1 MYRTLAGIV
10 LLLTMPLAQ
19 AHDAETLFNKVSL
32 QAEAQ
37 REVPNDEMTVM
48 LTAQAQGSDPAALAE
63 KVNREMAWA
72 LELAAKESAVE
83 AETRGYSTSPI
94 YGRASSSEGRVIT
107 GWHVRQQIQ
116 LKTIEFQKL
125 TELLGT
131 LQERLQITQMGF
143 SPTTETRQKYQ
154 NELISEAMQAFKERV
169 AIIQQNMDGRDYRIV
184 ELNVNTSG
192 FGYRPMVMADM
203 AMSKMERTAPAVE
216 GGTSEV
222 TVTVSGSVQ
231 FY

>member
-1 MYRTLAGIV
+1 MLRIPTLAV
-10 LLLTMPLAQ
+10 LLLLMPFAQ

-48 LTAQAQGSDPAALAE
+48 MAAEVQGSNPSELAE
-63 KVNREMAWA
+63 RVNKDMAWA
-72 LELAAKESAVE
+72 LDLAKKQPAIN
-83 AETRGYSTSPI
+83 AETHNYSTSPI
-94 YGRASSSEGRVIT
+94 YGKASGSGGRVIT
-107 GWHVRQQIQ
+107 GWRVRQELQ
-116 LKTIEFQKL
+116 LKTTEFQKL

-131 LQERLQITQMGF
+131 LQERLQLTQMGF
-143 SPTTETRQKYQ
+143 SPTPETRQKHQ

-192 FGYRPMVMADM
+192 FGYRPMAMADM
-203 AMSKMERTAPAVE
+203 AMSTMERAAPAVE

>member
-1 MYRTLAGIV
+1 MQRTLALFLIFCV
-10 LLLTMPLAQ
+10 VPLAQ
-19 AHDAETLFNKVSL
+19 AHDDEILFNKVSL

-37 REVPNDEMTVM
+37 RDVPNDEMTVVVR
-48 LTAQAQGSDPAALAE
+48 AEAQGSDPSELAE
-63 KVNREMAWA
+63 RINRDMAWA
-72 LELAAKESAVE
+72 LDRVKKQPAID
-83 AETRGYSTSPI
+83 AETRGYTTSPI
-94 YGRASSSEGRVIT
+94 YGKSSSSNGRVIT
-107 GWHVRQQIQ
+107 GWHVRQDLQ
-116 LKTIEFQKL
+116 LKSTKFQRL

-143 SPTTETRQKYQ
+143 SPTRGTRQKHQ
-154 NELISEAMQAFKERV
+154 NELISEAMQAFTERV
-169 AIIQQNMDGRDYRIV
+169 AIIQKNMDGRDYRII

-203 AMSKMERTAPAVE
+203 AVSKMERAAPAVE

>member
-1 MYRTLAGIV
+1 MLRILIPA
-10 LLLTMPLAQ
+10 LTIFLMPTAQ
-19 AHDAETLFNKVSL
+19 AHDEETLFNKVSL

-37 REVPNDEMTVM
+37 REVPNDEMTVVV
-48 LTAQAQGSDPAALAE
+48 TAEAQGPDPSALAE
-63 KVNREMAWA
+63 RVNKDMAWA
-72 LELAAKESAVE
+72 LDLAKKQPAIE

-94 YGRASSSEGRVIT
+94 YGKASSSGSRMIT
-107 GWHVRQQIQ
+107 GWHVRQQLQ
-116 LKTIEFQKL
+116 LKTTEFQEL

-131 LQERLQITQMGF
+131 LQERLQLTQMGF
-143 SPTTETRQKYQ
+143 SPTPATRQKHQ

-169 AIIQQNMDGRDYRIV
+169 AIIRENMDGRDYRII

-203 AMSKMERTAPAVE
+203 AVSKMERSAPAVE